1 MGFKCGIVGLPNVG
15 KSTLFN
21 ALTETASAEAANY
34 PFCTIEPNT
43 GIVSVPDKRLK
54 LLSELAQSQ
63 KIIPAQMQFVDI
75 AGLVSGAS
83 KGEGLGNK
91 FLAHIREVD
100 AILHV
105 LRCFE
110 DEDITHVETNID
122 PLRDAEIIETELML
136 ADIESLDRQMQNL
149 AKKVKANEKD
159 AKIDLVLMEELY
171 SMLSDGKSIRLGNFS
186 EEKHKKIKN
195 FNLLSSKPILY
206 VCNVSEADAAS
217 GNNLSKTIFEKA
229 FKEKCEAVIIS
240 GAIESEIALLDN
252 EEKNEFLKDL
262 NLEESGLA
270 RLIRAGFGLL
280 NLITFFTIG
289 PKEARAWTLKDN
301 STAPEAAGVI
311 HTDFQKGFIKAETI
325 SYNDYIKFKTEQ
337 AAKDA
342 GRVRIEGSEYKVED
356 GDVFHFRFNV

>member
-186 EEKHKKIKN
+186 EEKHKRIKN

-229 FKEKCEAVIIS
+229 MKEECEAVIIS

-252 EEKNEFLKDL
+252 DEKNEFLKDL